1 MCIAHLV
8 CSSQCHA
15 HERAPAAPANH
26 AAPENRVSTSFAL
39 PCQILAAYAQTTNT
53 SSSIKFDR
61 SAFGRGFALGVTRP
75 FIHTSAPKTVSQPL
89 FGLLPSQPASSEL
102 PHHKKLRLSLGAAAE
117 QAASTPAAA
126 AAASSAADLDDD
138 VAAAFSEDPNTN
150 SAPAQPGAH
159 QPAAAA
165 QSSSEAEEEDGEAA
179 SSSSSDEAHGSGDE
193 SGAASTSAAD
203 SGAMINLDEDVIEL
217 GPSRGASTALVAA
230 ADDATAAAEAGT
242 TGLGYVAPRA
252 EVKKSWQNWEHPW
265 YDANQNIRS
274 QSLRLHNEIVE
285 LTTLLKSTAEED
297 KQRRD
302 AVASVEAVRSFS
314 LSLLAVRCNA

>member
-1 MCIAHLV
+1 M
-8 CSSQCHA
+8 
-15 HERAPAAPANH
+15 NH
-26 AAPENRVSTSFAL
+26 AAPENRVPTPFAP
-39 PCQILAAYAQTTNT
+39 PCQILASYAQTTNT

-75 FIHTSAPKTVSQPL
+75 FFRTSAPKTVSQPL

-126 AAASSAADLDDD
+126 ASSAADLDDD

-150 SAPAQPGAH
+150 SAPAQPGAP

-165 QSSSEAEEEDGEAA
+165 QSSSEKEEEDGEAA
-179 SSSSSDEAHGSGDE
+179 SSSSSDEARSSGDE
-193 SGAASTSAAD
+193 GGAVSTSAAD

-217 GPSRGASTALVAA
+217 GPSRGASTALAAA

-242 TGLGYVAPRA
+242 TGLRYVAPRV
-252 EVKKSWQNWEHPW
+252 EVKKSWENWEHPW

-314 LSLLAVRCNA
+314 LSLLAVQ